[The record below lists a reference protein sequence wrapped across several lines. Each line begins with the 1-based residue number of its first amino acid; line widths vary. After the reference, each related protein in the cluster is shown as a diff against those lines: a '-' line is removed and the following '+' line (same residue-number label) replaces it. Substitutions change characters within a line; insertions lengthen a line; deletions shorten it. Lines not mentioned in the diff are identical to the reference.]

1 MLLLLLPSEARLKD
15 AVPVGMQRTK
25 LPDERFVG
33 IHMLQKST
41 QLVDTAATVYTK
53 GLALVLIKLFGWGT
67 AHGLK
72 LGATERG
79 HARQAE
85 MREARQAQGEPKDG
99 GYVDILAVGKMHP
112 LQVGISLDQRI
123 YRAIGELCHTHESDA
138 PQLGQLRRKHYDAF
152 VCELHTAR

>member
-53 GLALVLIKLFGWGT
+53 GLALVLIKLFGWGRHM
-67 AHGLK
+67 A
-72 LGATERG
+72 
-79 HARQAE
+79 
-85 MREARQAQGEPKDG
+85 
-99 GYVDILAVGKMHP
+99 
-112 LQVGISLDQRI
+112 
-123 YRAIGELCHTHESDA
+123 
-138 PQLGQLRRKHYDAF
+138 
-152 VCELHTAR
+152 